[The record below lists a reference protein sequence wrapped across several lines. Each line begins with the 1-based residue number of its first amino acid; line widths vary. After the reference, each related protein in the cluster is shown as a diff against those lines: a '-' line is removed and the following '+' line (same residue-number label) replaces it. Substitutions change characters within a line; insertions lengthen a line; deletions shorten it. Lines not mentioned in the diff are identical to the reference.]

1 MKIGKKILIA
11 VLTTILVLLFAWI
24 GSAAYSGWQ
33 GYKWQ
38 KQTDKFQ
45 EALRRPYKE
54 DTYGGKTP
62 EETWAMFLEALK
74 KEDVEL
80 ASKYFVVEKQGEWL
94 QELRVKKESNTLMAW
109 QKRVED
115 LQKSNQDADST
126 IKSYYFY
133 NYFNSQYKQVLS
145 SPVVFT
151 LNSYTKVWKI
161 SVL

>member
-33 GYKWQ
+33 GYRWQ

-74 KEDVEL
+74 KGDVEL
-80 ASKYFVVEKQGEWL
+80 ASKYFVVEKQGERGQDL
-94 QELRVKKESNTLMAW
+94 QLAKNKNRLEEIIQKFSPKLEKES
-109 QKRVED
+109 
-115 LQKSNQDADST
+115 SNYAE
-126 IKSYYFY
+126 IGKVRYII
-133 NYFNSQYKQVLS
+133 
-145 SPVVFT
+145 PI
-151 LNSYTKVWKI
+151 TKIV
-161 SVL
+161 